1 MKPDFFKDL
10 VNVQFQ
16 AEGNNMYQKNSETVL
31 GYFRNK
37 DQTKFELSNFSDVQ
51 QGKLYFILYDLD
63 GKSSKMEKYNPLFVV
78 DFGFFDNTKWIF
90 ALNINFLPVAI
101 RVLVFNQIFNA
112 SLTLFDDLDKSPIKQ
127 EPVDNVTFGVIYKML
142 KSLGF
147 EWAIRKFD
155 YKKVN
160 QIYSI
165 DLSIASKFITMSTVK
180 LTGVDDGK
188 LIDIWKKKL
197 LSQKDR
203 EKKMIAEILGDYKKM
218 ANELTK
224 NSQSLTDKENEM
236 YKSVQFLKTI

>member
-1 MKPDFFKDL
+1 MKPDFFKDI
-10 VNVQFQ
+10 VNAQFQ
-16 AEGNNMYQKNSETVL
+16 AEGNKMYQNNSELVL
-31 GYFRNK
+31 GYFRDK
-37 DQTKFELSNFSDVQ
+37 DSTKFELSNFSDVQ
-51 QGKLYFILYDLD
+51 QGKMYFILYDLD

-90 ALNINFLPVAI
+90 ALNINFIPVAI
-101 RVLVFNQIFNA
+101 RVIVFNQIFNA
-112 SLTLFDDLDKSPIKQ
+112 SLDMFDDIDKSPIKQ
-127 EPVDNVTFGVIYKML
+127 EPVDNITFGVVYKML

-165 DLSIASKFITMSTVK
+165 DLNIAYRFVTMSTAK

-197 LSQKDR
+197 ATRKER
-203 EKKMIAEILGDYKKM
+203 EKKMIGEILGDYKKM
-218 ANELTK
+218 QEELKK
-224 NSQSLTDKENEM
+224 NSLSLSEKENEL